1 MRILAVGITWKVEM
15 LDLLAWGDLTKMVDL
30 LGYLFALFQGHTVCP
45 QVPILTFDN
54 GIADGIELVG
64 HRD

>member
-1 MRILAVGITWKVEM
+1 
-15 LDLLAWGDLTKMVDL
+15 
-30 LGYLFALFQGHTVCP
+30 VCP